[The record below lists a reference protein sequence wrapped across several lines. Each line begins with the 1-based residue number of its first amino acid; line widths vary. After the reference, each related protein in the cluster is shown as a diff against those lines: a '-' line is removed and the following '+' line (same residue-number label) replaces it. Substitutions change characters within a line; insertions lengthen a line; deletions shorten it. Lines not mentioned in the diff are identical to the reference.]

1 MDGANI
7 IAGRP
12 VPGSGAPFASLNP
25 ATGAPLWQGDA
36 ASDGDVAAAVA
47 AARAAFDGWSRQP
60 VDARIAAVEAFGR
73 LLEQDKAALART
85 VAEETGKPLWDAE
98 GEVVAMARK
107 VDLSVTAYHART
119 GTSASETGGIRS
131 RLTHRPHGVLAVFGP
146 YNFPGHLPNGH
157 MVPALIAGNTVVFKP
172 SELTPLVGQRMIA
185 LWQRAGLP
193 AGVVNLVHG
202 AKDTGVALAGHD
214 GIDGL
219 LFTGSPATGLAL
231 ARQLADRPDKIL
243 ALEMGGNNPLIVHG
257 VADIAAAAVIAIQ
270 SAFITS
276 GQRCTCARRL
286 IVPEG
291 AAGDGFVDVLCRAM
305 DGIRIGA
312 FDDADT
318 PFMGPLIGP
327 VAVDRVLAAQ
337 DRLEQAGGRVLR
349 RAERL
354 DRGPAFL
361 TPGLMDVTGVADRP
375 DEEVFGPFLQLIRT
389 ADFDAALAEANA
401 TRFGLAAGLLSD
413 DRACHDAFYPAIRAG
428 VVNWNQPLTGASS
441 AAPFGGIGLSGNH
454 RPSAYYAADYCAH
467 PVASL
472 EAASDKVSVA
482 AVPKGLTLEEG
493 A

>member
-1 MDGANI
+1 MRTSSPVSLASAANVT
-7 IAGRP
+7 R
-12 VPGSGAPFASLNP
+12 VCSGSVP
-25 ATGAPLWQGDA
+25 ATG
-36 ASDGDVAAAVA
+36 V
-47 AARAAFDGWSRQP
+47 
-60 VDARIAAVEAFGR
+60 
-73 LLEQDKAALART
+73 
-85 VAEETGKPLWDAE
+85 
-98 GEVVAMARK
+98 
-107 VDLSVTAYHART
+107 
-119 GTSASETGGIRS
+119 
-131 RLTHRPHGVLAVFGP
+131 
-146 YNFPGHLPNGH
+146 
-157 MVPALIAGNTVVFKP
+157 
-172 SELTPLVGQRMIA
+172 
-185 LWQRAGLP
+185 
-193 AGVVNLVHG
+193 
-202 AKDTGVALAGHD
+202 
-214 GIDGL
+214 
-219 LFTGSPATGLAL
+219 AL

-257 VADIAAAAVIAIQ
+257 VADIAAAAVITIQ

-375 DEEVFGPFLQLIRT
+375 DEEVFGPFLHLIRA
-389 ADFDAALAEANA
+389 ADFDAALVEANA

-413 DRACHDAFYPAIRAG
+413 DPACYDAFYPAIRAG

-472 EAASDKVSVA
+472 EAAGDKVSVA